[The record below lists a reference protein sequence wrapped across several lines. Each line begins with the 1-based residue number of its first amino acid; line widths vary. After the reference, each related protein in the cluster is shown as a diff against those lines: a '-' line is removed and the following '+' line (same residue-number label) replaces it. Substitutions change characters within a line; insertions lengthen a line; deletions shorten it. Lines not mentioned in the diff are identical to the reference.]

1 MLILAS
7 KDKNMSIIQIK
18 ESKVR
23 RAALTVTAAYLIASA
38 LFFMPAEIPHKVT
51 IPVAMLA
58 ISSLWLCPWQMTMA
72 FIFCAVGDYMGSC
85 GNFLAQMGFFAVG
98 HIWFIAYFIGRYFR
112 KVEKDMKLTAK
123 AKGYLAMVIFCTLAL
138 LATAFIKIVPAA
150 EPGIIK
156 AGVSIYACIISLM
169 LMTALLQRS
178 SLFALGAVLF
188 VFSDFIIAWN
198 MFVEPVPHRTYL
210 VLVTYYLAQ
219 WLLYIRSTSFRV
231 RPEMRL
237 MRF

>member
-1 MLILAS
+1 
-7 KDKNMSIIQIK
+7 MSIIQIK

>member
-98 HIWFIAYFIGRYFR
+98 HVWFIAYFIGRYFS